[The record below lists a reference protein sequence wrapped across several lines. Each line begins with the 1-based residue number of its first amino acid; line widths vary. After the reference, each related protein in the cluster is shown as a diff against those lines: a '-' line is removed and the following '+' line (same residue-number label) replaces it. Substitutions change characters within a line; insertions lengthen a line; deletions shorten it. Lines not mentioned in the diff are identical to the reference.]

1 MLTLLEVLVRPLEM
15 GTTALADEFRE
26 ALTST
31 ATLRVMDIDRP
42 IAERAATIR
51 ASYGY
56 RTPDAIHL
64 ATAVSR

>member
-1 MLTLLEVLVRPLEM
+1 M